1 MQSQNSDPLDQPCY
15 AINYLIDQVKAQ
27 QQHNLI
33 QDNRLSDHDRQIEE
47 IEESME
53 LFFRKL
59 RQFEYLIDRN
69 QELEETKDSYW
80 RD

>member
-1 MQSQNSDPLDQPCY
+1 MQSQNADPLDQLRY
-15 AINYLIDQVKAQ
+15 AINDLIDRIKAQ

-53 LFFRKL
+53 LFFRKIG
-59 RQFEYLIDRN
+59 QFEYLIGRN
-69 QELEETKDSYW
+69 QELEEKKDSYW

>member
-15 AINYLIDQVKAQ
+15 AINDLIDQVKAQ

>member
-1 MQSQNSDPLDQPCY
+1 MQSQSPDPLDQLRY
-15 AINYLIDQVKAQ
+15 AINDLIDRIKAQ

-33 QDNRLSDHDRQIEE
+33 QDNRLSEHDSRIEE
-47 IEESME
+47 IEESMD

-59 RQFEYLIDRN
+59 GQFDYLIGRN
-69 QELEETKDSYW
+69 QELEEKNDFYL